1 MEQVTCTIDNLV
13 IYVYEVTPHNFEFLK
28 RKINDLEMSGKVPEM
43 KLTIGK
49 GYSEY
54 HYRLNIGK
62 GSGAITIGYKHN
74 SKRENEESYT
84 MRIEFNPMKNKI
96 EQYVH
101 FWDLFKELYIQHVK
115 KIKSFDVAFDLP
127 VNNLSLIAISLTG
140 RQRGSF
146 KDTVYYGSPGNTGR
160 LKIYNKKAELE
171 EKQSV
176 KINNDE
182 LTRVEYSYRFVEPLT
197 LQWLS
202 KVNTSINDEYSIA
215 ILDSDK
221 MTGEIK
227 AAVLGIQLGYMK
239 MSEFTRTTKTKIKK
253 ALQSMGQLD
262 FDQAYANAREENIK
276 LIGSYFK

>member
-1 MEQVTCTIDNLV
+1 MNQITCTIDNLV
-13 IYVYEVTPHNFEFLK
+13 IYIYEVTPHNFEFLR
-28 RKINDLEMSGKVPEM
+28 RKIDDLEMSGKVPEA

-74 SKRENEESYT
+74 SKRENEDSYT
-84 MRIEFNPMKNKI
+84 MRIEFNPMKNKV

-101 FWDLFKELYIQHVK
+101 FWDLFKELYLHHVK

-160 LKIYNKKAELE
+160 LKIYNKKVELE
-171 EKQSV
+171 EKQGV
-176 KINNDE
+176 KINNDN
-182 LTRVEYSYRFVEPLT
+182 LTRVEYSYRFLEPLT

-215 ILDSDK
+215 VLDSEK

-253 ALQSMGQLD
+253 ALESMGQLD
-262 FDQAYANAREENIK
+262 LDHAYTNAKDKNIK